1 MNNKKNFKLIM
12 KNVKFDNNKS
22 KRVMSKKE
30 FGLQINLGE
39 QLEEKVKNYTI
50 LLKKKKI
57 ILKIILNQ
65 KKFEIFHFILQ
76 VQVIIVMII
85 MINF

>member
-1 MNNKKNFKLIM
+1 M

-65 KKFEIFHFILQ
+65 KIEIFHFILQ